1 MYEAKSLTVTV
12 RGRNLIEEID
22 LAIAPGRFVALVG
35 PNGAGKSTLLR
46 AMAGERKIAAG
57 EALLHGYDVARLSAD
72 ALAGWRAVLA
82 QTVSISFPFLV
93 EEVVRLGLRHGGN
106 GGAAQLIQRALEAV
120 QLAGEA
126 ARPINELS
134 GGEQQRV
141 HLARVLVQLW
151 SQPEDGR
158 ARYLLLDEPTT
169 HLDPAHQVM
178 VATLAK
184 AHAAAGG
191 GVLAILHDLNLAAA
205 VADEV
210 AVMQQG
216 RVLARG
222 APTLLHDEALMAG
235 VYGVPFR
242 LIKGRDGGVLLPHF
256 PAPMV
261 AESAPH

>member
-1 MYEAKSLTVTV
+1 V
-12 RGRNLIEEID
+12 GRRSLIEEIN
-22 LAIAPGRFVALVG
+22 LVVGPGRLVALVG

-57 EALLHGYDVARLSAD
+57 KALLHGYHVAELSAE

-82 QTVSISFPFLV
+82 QTVSVSFPFLV
-93 EEVVRLGLRHGGN
+93 EEVVRLGLRRGSN
-106 GGAAQLIQRALEAV
+106 GDAAHLVRRALEAV

-151 SQPEDGR
+151 SQPMDGK

-169 HLDPAHQVM
+169 HLDPAHQVL
-178 VATLAK
+178 VATLAR
-184 AHAAAGG
+184 AHAVAGG

-210 AVMQQG
+210 AVMQRG
-216 RVLARG
+216 RIVARG
-222 APTLLHDEALMAG
+222 APTLLHDEALMAD

-242 LIKGRDGGVLLPHF
+242 LVRGREGGVLLPHF
-256 PAPMV
+256 PAPTATV
-261 AESAPH
+261 SAAH